1 MKRRDHDQDLAPVR
15 DLLAGLPI
23 ELRNVRPVSPPNTRA
38 QRALVEAS
46 VAINLDPLDVDAAF
60 LARQLVQC
68 TLPHANPGD
77 VPFWRRRNG
86 TLTLGIQ
93 AGMDFR
99 TGTTVGYP
107 YGSIPRLLL
116 FWLNRE
122 AVQTRSRR
130 IQLGR
135 SLAHFMRDLGLD
147 PSRGGKRSDAFRL
160 KDQMKRLFR
169 ARISFDQALA
179 ENGREGER
187 WLDMQVAPKGEL
199 WWDDNK
205 PLQDDLWES
214 WIELGE
220 EFYTAIIASPV
231 PVDMRALKAL
241 KRSPLALD
249 LYAWATHKAP
259 SVARKGKQQFIPWAS
274 LSEQFGT
281 DYADHLD
288 FKKKA
293 KAALRKVK
301 LVYPGLR
308 YAEATGGVLILPTSL
323 PAVPMKPRALP
334 KG

>member
-1 MKRRDHDQDLAPVR
+1 MSRPRGQDLTQVR
-15 DLLAGLPI
+15 DLLGNLFPVEQGGVQPVAPI
-23 ELRNVRPVSPPNTRA
+23 TRA
-38 QRALVEAS
+38 QQALVEAS
-46 VAINLDPLDVDAAF
+46 TAINLDPLDVDAAF

-77 VPFWRRRNG
+77 APYWRRRNG

-93 AGMDFR
+93 PGMDFR
-99 TGTTVGYP
+99 TGTAVGYP

-147 PSRGGKRSDAFRL
+147 PSRGGKRSDATRL

-169 ARISFDQALA
+169 ARISFDQGLA
-179 ENGREGER
+179 ENGREGQR

-199 WWDDNK
+199 WWDDRK

-220 EFYTAIIASPV
+220 EFYNAIIAAPV

-259 SVARKGKQQFIPWAS
+259 SVARKGKRQFIPWAS
-274 LSEQFGT
+274 LAEQFGT

-293 KAALRKVK
+293 KAALKKVK
-301 LVYPGLR
+301 LVYPGLN

-323 PAVPMKPRALP
+323 PAIPLKPRAITE
-334 KG
+334 G